1 MCVCVCVCVCVLTY
15 ICWSQSPNPSHP
27 LSPSMLCF
35 QSVISLKFLQQSQD
49 ILGTHTLSAP
59 VPSVFVH
66 LQQQTW
72 CLWELYEVQLVLLGV
87 WRTEESGSDQSPGST
102 WSLTLGAWRE
112 EREMMSYLLSREY
125 IYLLSL
131 PFPYLLFLQ
140 TYIQCW
146 VCTRHIESDC
156 HLPSGRVKSS
166 GEQAVSVVKHSRDL
180 WDRRDGQLYQ
190 MGGFLEVVLFEL
202 SLKG

>member
-1 MCVCVCVCVCVLTY
+1 MCVCVCVLTY

-72 CLWELYEVQLVLLGV
+72 CLWELYEVQLVLLGCGGQRRV
-87 WRTEESGSDQSPGST
+87 V
-102 WSLTLGAWRE
+102 LTKVLVPLGASLLGHE
-112 EREMMSYLLSREY
+112 GKKERWWVICCLANTSIFS
-125 IYLLSL
+125 
-131 PFPYLLFLQ
+131 LFLSPTSSSYKHLFSAECAQ
-140 TYIQCW
+140 GILNLIVTCPQGESSLVESKQW
-146 VCTRHIESDC
+146 VW
-156 HLPSGRVKSS
+156 SS
-166 GEQAVSVVKHSRDL
+166 IVGICETSE
-180 WDRRDGQLYQ
+180 
-190 MGGFLEVVLFEL
+190 MGSCIRWGASWRWSSL
-202 SLKG
+202 SWV

>member
-1 MCVCVCVCVCVLTY
+1 ML
-15 ICWSQSPNPSHP
+15 IPISQSIPP
-27 LSPSMLCF
+27 
-35 QSVISLKFLQQSQD
+35 
-49 ILGTHTLSAP
+49 P
-59 VPSVFVH
+59 VPKHVVFSICYQPQIPPTKSGYSGNTHSFSPCTLRFCAPSAANMMSLRVI
-66 LQQQTW
+66 W
-72 CLWELYEVQLVLLGV
+72 GPACFAWV
-87 WRTEESGSDQSPGST
+87 WRTEKSGSDQSPGST

-180 WDRRDGQLYQ
+180 WDLRDGQLYQ